1 MRAEDFV
8 SRLEKVRRTGS
19 GRWIACCPAHEDKTP
34 SLTVRELED
43 GRILVHCHGGCGVYS
58 VVHAVGVDLS
68 DLFPDKLI
76 ADKVRP
82 LRKPFPA
89 EDVISAMEIEIGV
102 VMICAGD
109 IAEGRTLKPT
119 DRERLK
125 LARQRLDGALRMAR
139 GER

>member
-8 SRLEKVRRTGS
+8 SRLEKVRRSGR
-19 GRWIACCPAHEDKTP
+19 GRWIASCPAHDDKSP
-34 SLTVRELED
+34 SLTIRELED
-43 GRILVHCHGGCGVYS
+43 GRILIHCHAGCGPYAVTS
-58 VVHAVGVDLS
+58 AVGVSLS
-68 DLFPDKLI
+68 DLFPDSPIEYAK
-76 ADKVRP
+76 P

-89 EDVISAMEIEIGV
+89 EDVIAAMELEIGV

-109 IAEGRTLKPT
+109 IAEGRALKPT

-125 LARQRLDGALRMAR
+125 LARQRLDQAIRMAR